1 MPKEMDDLLTRLD
14 ELMMEAHEKGYSF
27 VFDTDTVNEEG
38 MSITMTMYSGNP
50 TFVIDIIEWDYTNED

>member
-27 VFDTDTVNEEG
+27 VFDIVDEEE
-38 MSITMTMYSGNP
+38 MSISMTMYSQDP
-50 TFVIDIIEWDYTNED
+50 TFGIDIIEWNSTNED